1 MQIPIALDMAKD
13 SDGKY
18 RELEKRIYAE
28 TYTICAVKE
37 CYASFM
43 SIIKYLVDG
52 KHESE

>member
-18 RELEKRIYAE
+18 HELKKRIHAD
-28 TYTICAVKE
+28 TYMICAVKE

-52 KHESE
+52 KRESE